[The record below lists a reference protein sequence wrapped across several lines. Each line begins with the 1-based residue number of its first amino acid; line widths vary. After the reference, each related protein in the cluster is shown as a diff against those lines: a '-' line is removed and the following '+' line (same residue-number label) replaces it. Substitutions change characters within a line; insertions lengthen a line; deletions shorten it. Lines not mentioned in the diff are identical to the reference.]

1 MSNCNQCQTISRDT
15 FCPKG
20 PFRCFVAFKKGK
32 GSFSFSTSLYAMLCC
47 CLRHLQGTKQH
58 PNFEWSRVGRGW
70 GWILIVLFSEATPFE
85 DNVSTI
91 LSWIVI
97 SGLIKDGVISRG
109 QRLRLLTLTEP
120 LIIPDAKKS
129 SYPVFSIYIV
139 SLILLSYLFE
149 AKSGSNSEVSADSLD
164 DYMSSLGTTMDKTS
178 RSQIRRKVFD
188 LKKVLFNSQKSF
200 FKSPSQIIRV
210 IKLLTPPLSYA
221 SLHSPIFLNDRQ
233 Y

>member
-1 MSNCNQCQTISRDT
+1 MSNRNQCQKISRDT

-20 PFRCFVAFKKGK
+20 PFYCFVAFKRVNEA
-32 GSFSFSTSLYAMLCC
+32 FP
-47 CLRHLQGTKQH
+47 H
-58 PNFEWSRVGRGW
+58 PNFEWSRVRGAGRW
-70 GWILIVLFSEATPFE
+70 MLVVLFSEATPFE

-97 SGLIKDGVISRG
+97 SGLIKDSVISRG
-109 QRLRLLTLTEP
+109 QRLRLLTVTES

-129 SYPVFSIYIV
+129 CYPVFSISIV

-164 DYMSSLGTTMDKTS
+164 DYMSSLGTTMDKKS

-188 LKKVLFNSQKSF
+188 LKKVLFNYQKSSF
-200 FKSPSQIIRV
+200 
-210 IKLLTPPLSYA
+210 
-221 SLHSPIFLNDRQ
+221 N
-233 Y
+233 

>member
-1 MSNCNQCQTISRDT
+1 M
-15 FCPKG
+15 
-20 PFRCFVAFKKGK
+20 
-32 GSFSFSTSLYAMLCC
+32 
-47 CLRHLQGTKQH
+47 
-58 PNFEWSRVGRGW
+58 
-70 GWILIVLFSEATPFE
+70 LIVLFSEATPFE

-97 SGLIKDGVISRG
+97 SELIKDSVISRG

-120 LIIPDAKKS
+120 LIIPDTKKS
-129 SYPVFSIYIV
+129 CYPVFSISIV

-164 DYMSSLGTTMDKTS
+164 DYMSSLGTTMDKKS

-188 LKKVLFNSQKSF
+188 LKKVLFNYQKSSF
-200 FKSPSQIIRV
+200 ESPSQIIRG

-221 SLHSPIFLNDRQ
+221 PFHSPLFLNDRQ
-233 Y
+233 YYTLYAD

>member
-1 MSNCNQCQTISRDT
+1 M
-15 FCPKG
+15 
-20 PFRCFVAFKKGK
+20 
-32 GSFSFSTSLYAMLCC
+32 
-47 CLRHLQGTKQH
+47 
-58 PNFEWSRVGRGW
+58 
-70 GWILIVLFSEATPFE
+70 LIVLFSEATPFE

-97 SGLIKDGVISRG
+97 SGLIKDSVISRG

-120 LIIPDAKKS
+120 LIIPDTKKS

-149 AKSGSNSEVSADSLD
+149 VKSGYISEVSADSLD

-188 LKKVLFNSQKSF
+188 LKKVLFNSQKSS
-200 FKSPSQIIRV
+200 FKSPSQIIRGK
-210 IKLLTPPLSYA
+210 KLLTPPLPYA
-221 SLHSPIFLNDRQ
+221 SPHNPLFLNDRQ

>member
-1 MSNCNQCQTISRDT
+1 M
-15 FCPKG
+15 
-20 PFRCFVAFKKGK
+20 
-32 GSFSFSTSLYAMLCC
+32 
-47 CLRHLQGTKQH
+47 
-58 PNFEWSRVGRGW
+58 
-70 GWILIVLFSEATPFE
+70 LIVLFSEATPFE

-97 SGLIKDGVISRG
+97 SGLIKDSVISRG

-120 LIIPDAKKS
+120 LIIPDTKKS
-129 SYPVFSIYIV
+129 CYPVFSISIV

-178 RSQIRRKVFD
+178 RSQIRRKVFVD
-188 LKKVLFNSQKSF
+188 LKKVLFNPPKSS

-210 IKLLTPPLSYA
+210 IKLLTPLSLLLPSTPPY
-221 SLHSPIFLNDRQ
+221 S
-233 Y
+233 